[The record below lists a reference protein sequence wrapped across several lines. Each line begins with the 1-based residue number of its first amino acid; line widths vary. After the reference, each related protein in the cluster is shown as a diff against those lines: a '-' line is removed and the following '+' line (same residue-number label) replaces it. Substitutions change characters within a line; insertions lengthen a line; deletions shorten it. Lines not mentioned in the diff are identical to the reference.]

1 VRRRGRLVGGIVAI
15 SLGLVAAIAGAALLT
30 TFGVDGAYDA
40 RSRLV
45 TDSSAFV
52 FDALSIGG
60 VPIDGV
66 TLDVEVTA
74 GQDLFVGIGPADD
87 VAAFLDGVAF
97 ERIVRID
104 PDGPFRLEEEPGT
117 RAAAPPA
124 EGTWWSASAEGT
136 HATMTWPVA
145 PGSWALVVMRGD
157 GEPAIDAEVAARLT
171 VPGAGPAGLVLA
183 AAAVALLVGGAALTI
198 ASSRPR

>member
-1 VRRRGRLVGGIVAI
+1 MRSRGRLVGGVVAI

-66 TLDVEVTA
+66 TLDVEATA
-74 GQDLFVGIGPADD
+74 SVDVFVGIGPAED
-87 VAAFLDGVAF
+87 VATFLDGVAF

-104 PDGPFRLEEEPGT
+104 PEGPFRLEEEPGT
-117 RAAAPPA
+117 RAATPPSDV
-124 EGTWWSASAEGT
+124 TWWSASAEGT
-136 HATMTWPVA
+136 DATMTWPVEA
-145 PGSWALVVMRGD
+145 GSWALVVMRGD
-157 GEPAIDAEVAARLT
+157 GGPAIDAEVAARLA
-171 VPGAGPAGLVLA
+171 VPGAGPAGIVLA
-183 AAAVALLVGGAALTI
+183 VGALALLVGGAALTI
-198 ASSRPR
+198 ASARPR